1 MGICDCCARSLTAGS
16 SDGSFSRA
24 SSLVFTPIGIAFAA
38 TDTDPIFPAIER
50 WKEALA
56 FSDGT
61 FAAPLEEEAALIKES
76 DAVDAIFQTVPT
88 TSAGIRAKID
98 FAFSVNH
105 VTNHL
110 KSEISDEPLRT
121 FLDTLYESARMMARE
136 A

>member
-1 MGICDCCARSLTAGS
+1 ME
-16 SDGSFSRA
+16 DGMTTTSILSRRT
-24 SSLVFTPIGIAFAA
+24 LVTSAAALPALAVPAIAFAA

>member
-1 MGICDCCARSLTAGS
+1 MASTASDSLMRAAS
-16 SDGSFSRA
+16 SSKGAANVPSENARA
-24 SSLVFTPIGIAFAA
+24 SFQRSIAGKIGSVSVAANAIAGTASAAALPALAVPAIAFAA

-88 TSAGIRAKID
+88 TSA
-98 FAFSVNH
+98 
-105 VTNHL
+105 
-110 KSEISDEPLRT
+110 
-121 FLDTLYESARMMARE
+121 
-136 A
+136 